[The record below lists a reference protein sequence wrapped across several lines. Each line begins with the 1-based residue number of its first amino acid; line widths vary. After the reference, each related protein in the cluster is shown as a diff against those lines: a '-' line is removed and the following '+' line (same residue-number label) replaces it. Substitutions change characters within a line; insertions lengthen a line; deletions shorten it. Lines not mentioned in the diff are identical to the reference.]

1 MGYVTCALAVARQHC
16 PLKGCHQRQRQHQQ
30 RGMQT
35 VTQRVRARA
44 GFHYC
49 TTLLH
54 KVQMALKLETDPSE
68 VLNELIYCCRKVP
81 CPTLPYGSLTPPASV
96 VARRA
101 SLLPRV
107 RCVSRRRWWCGA
119 WQTMRALCMH

>member
-1 MGYVTCALAVARQHC
+1 VSRMCSRSAAGIKRVTGFCTCFGCGVPKAHAAR
-16 PLKGCHQRQRQHQQ
+16 LSQRQHQ
-30 RGMQT
+30 RRDVRT
-35 VTQRVRARA
+35 VTQRARARA

-81 CPTLPYGSLTPPASV
+81 CSTLPYGSLTHQPVLSHI
-96 VARRA
+96 
-101 SLLPRV
+101 
-107 RCVSRRRWWCGA
+107 
-119 WQTMRALCMH
+119 ALHYYLACAA